1 MPFSGPAFHS
11 GDCRTPVLQI
21 AGIVVV
27 ILATTAFM
35 WWQWSQAQGGARARS
50 SAGHRS
56 STRDG
61 RVTHAQ
67 LAEPS

>member
-1 MPFSGPAFHS
+1 MPFICPAVDS

-35 WWQWSQAQGGARARS
+35 WWQWIQAQGGARARS

-56 STRDG
+56 TRDG